1 MQSHCSKKIEINKVG
16 IEFTKKKITAY
27 GGFSLLASFFGRI
40 KLKDFLEETIP
51 VMERSPNTV
60 GIYSKLLAYILM
72 IYAGGNRFSHL
83 LYLGCQSILSNLFGA
98 ARLPLAPT
106 TLSRLFRKMR
116 TMKEVEAL
124 SEGIWSYLAGIIPWQ
139 HIREDWVTFDSTVIE
154 RYGKQEGVKRGYNP
168 QKKGRGSHSPLLAF
182 LNRSKYVV
190 NLWNRPGNVAS
201 WNNIL
206 GFFESTYHRVNG
218 HITIRGVIADS
229 GFYIRKFID
238 LLDQKGLTYIIA
250 ARLYKPL
257 QRKVY
262 AQQNWEQIAE
272 GLWITEFRFRHDDWK
287 TEERYIAVRQDITRR
302 QHAMGKTLSLF
313 HDDFDIRDY
322 RFSVWITNAEDTPYE
337 IWKMCRPRANDENTI
352 KELKEDFALGGF
364 SMKQFYSTEAAMLI
378 RVLIYN
384 LFVLFRYEIL
394 GQKEKTQRLKTLR
407 YKYLVM
413 PAQLGRD
420 GNQLIL
426 RISVFTQKVQSKL
439 LYLYNRIHQY
449 SPYRYAKCSAF
460 G

>member
-1 MQSHCSKKIEINKVG
+1 MQSKCTTKIEINKVR
-16 IEFTKKKITAY
+16 IEFTGKKLTAY
-27 GGFSLLASFFGRI
+27 GGFSLLASFFERI
-40 KLKDFLEETIP
+40 KLRELLEEVLP
-51 VMERSPNTV
+51 VKESSPNSI

-83 LYLGCQSILSNLFGA
+83 LYLGCQTILSNLFGA
-98 ARLPLAPT
+98 VRLPLAPT

-116 TMKEVEAL
+116 TMKEEEAMSERIWRYL
-124 SEGIWSYLAGIIPWQ
+124 SGLIPWQ
-139 HIREDWVTFDSTVIE
+139 KIREDWLTFDSTVIE

-168 QKKGRGSHSPLLAF
+168 KKKGRGSHSPLLAF
-182 LNRSKYVV
+182 LNKSKYVV

-201 WNNIL
+201 WNNII
-206 GFFESTYHRVNG
+206 GFFESTFQRVKAY
-218 HITIRGVIADS
+218 ITIKGIIADS

-238 LLDQKGLTYIIA
+238 LLEQKGLTYIIA

-262 AQQNWEQIAE
+262 AQQKWEQIAE
-272 GLWITEFRFRHDDWK
+272 GLWITEFGFRHEDWK
-287 TEERYIAVRQDITRR
+287 TEESYIAVRQDIKRR

-313 HDDFDIRDY
+313 HDDCDSKDY
-322 RFSVWITNAEDTPYE
+322 RFSVWITNSEDTPYE
-337 IWKMCRPRANDENTI
+337 VWKMCRPRANDENTV

-364 SMKQFYSTEAAMLI
+364 AMKQFYSREAAMLV

-394 GQKEKTQRLKTLR
+394 AQKEKTQRLKTLR

-413 PAQLGRD
+413 PAQLG
-420 GNQLIL
+420 GNGKKLIL
-426 RISVFTQKVQSKL
+426 SISVFTQKLRSKL
-439 LYLYNRIHQY
+439 IYLYNRIQQY
-449 SPYRYAKCSAF
+449 SPHGYAKCSAF